1 MRNMTNKKG
10 RNIKNFAELYVML
23 NVFSKVRRMGMVD
36 TIWCAS
42 ENRTR
47 VAQAFLD
54 RNGTIIEINHKWSE
68 LFGFK
73 TGGLLYTNIN
83 EMLGDRLFTSVFFES
98 DLFEPKLPNKD
109 SMQQKSSQVNGDF
122 FADLKQFKKLKVQ
135 TNGISGIDTT
145 LTCILTPIQM
155 NEREYLLQVMQSHS
169 EDADTAHQPNEAF
182 AKKILNGIKDGIIT
196 IKLDGT
202 FLFVNEKAERLLGMS
217 GGQLNGRDFWSLLQ
231 MDQPGLSKKVY
242 ELLSGEES
250 IQVEYYIDE
259 MKAWYDVRAYR
270 IEDQVTLYF
279 TDCSKRKEMEHDLR
293 ESERRYKSLVEHT
306 PETISVHDGS
316 KLIYINPAGEKLFKA
331 ANRKELINKKI
342 EALYKAD
349 DFKRI
354 RENARLLLSGK
365 KKMTTS
371 VFELQCLDGSKVDV
385 EATST
390 VILFKGKPA
399 FRTILK
405 DVSERNRMDDL
416 IRKSD
421 KLSVVAQ
428 LAAGVAHEIRNPLT
442 AIKGFLQLFQREKE
456 FNEQFLDLVME
467 ELERVE
473 SIIYE
478 YLTLAKPNHE
488 STFDNLHLQPLVNKV
503 MTLVET
509 QSIMKNVQI
518 DFKYENVPPIC
529 GSEKQL
535 KQVLL
540 NLIKNAIEAVDVNG
554 EIVIRLLNHAEDQI
568 CIQIEDNGCG
578 ISSERIARLGE
589 PFYSTKE
596 KGTGLGLMVCYKIIE
611 HHQGIL
617 TIHSEEGA
625 GTRIDVILPVYE
637 G

>member
-1 MRNMTNKKG
+1 
-10 RNIKNFAELYVML
+10 
-23 NVFSKVRRMGMVD
+23 MVD

-217 GGQLNGRDFWSLLQ
+217 GEQLNGRDFWSLLQ

-342 EALYKAD
+342 EVLYKAD

-518 DFKYENVPPIC
+518 DFEYENVPPIC

>member
-73 TGGLLYTNIN
+73 TGELLYTNIN

-169 EDADTAHQPNEAF
+169 EDADTAYQPNEAF
-182 AKKILNGIKDGIIT
+182 ARKILNGIKDGIIT

-217 GGQLNGRDFWSLLQ
+217 GEQLNGRDFWSLLQ

-518 DFKYENVPPIC
+518 DFEYEKVPTIC

-611 HHQGIL
+611 HHQGIV

>member
-73 TGGLLYTNIN
+73 TGELLYTNIN
-83 EMLGDRLFTSVFFES
+83 EMLGNRLFTSVFFES

-109 SMQQKSSQVNGDF
+109 SVQQKSSQVNGDF

-169 EDADTAHQPNEAF
+169 EDADTAFQPNEAF
-182 AKKILNGIKDGIIT
+182 ARKILNGIKDGIIT

-202 FLFVNEKAERLLGMS
+202 FLFVNDKAERLLGMS
-217 GGQLNGRDFWSLLQ
+217 GEQFNGRDFWSLLQ

-279 TDCSKRKEMEHDLR
+279 TDCSKRKEMEHELR

-518 DFKYENVPPIC
+518 DFEYEKVPPIC

-611 HHQGIL
+611 HHQGIV

-625 GTRIDVILPVYE
+625 GTRIDVILPVL
-637 G
+637 

>member
-1 MRNMTNKKG
+1 
-10 RNIKNFAELYVML
+10 
-23 NVFSKVRRMGMVD
+23 MVD

-73 TGGLLYTNIN
+73 TGELLYTNIN

-169 EDADTAHQPNEAF
+169 EDADTAYQPNEAF
-182 AKKILNGIKDGIIT
+182 ARKILNGIKDGIIT

-217 GGQLNGRDFWSLLQ
+217 GEQLNGRDFWSLLQ

-518 DFKYENVPPIC
+518 DFEYEKVPTIC

-611 HHQGIL
+611 HHQGIV

>member
-1 MRNMTNKKG
+1 
-10 RNIKNFAELYVML
+10 
-23 NVFSKVRRMGMVD
+23 MVD

-155 NEREYLLQVMQSHS
+155 NEREYLIQVMQSHS

-217 GGQLNGRDFWSLLQ
+217 GEQLNGRDFWSLLQ

>member
-1 MRNMTNKKG
+1 
-10 RNIKNFAELYVML
+10 
-23 NVFSKVRRMGMVD
+23 MVD

-73 TGGLLYTNIN
+73 TGELLYTNIN

-109 SMQQKSSQVNGDF
+109 SVQQKSSQVNGDF

-169 EDADTAHQPNEAF
+169 EDADTAFQPNEAF
-182 AKKILNGIKDGIIT
+182 ARKILNGIKDGIIT

-202 FLFVNEKAERLLGMS
+202 FLFVNDKAERLLGMS
-217 GGQLNGRDFWSLLQ
+217 GEQFNGRDFWSLLQ

-518 DFKYENVPPIC
+518 DFEYENVPPIC